1 MEVEEVV
8 NIIVSMTTGDTRNRG
23 NIVGNQDIYEAVT
36 GLHRYSKK
44 RWEALKP
51 ILQEIGDK
59 REYEVDGV
67 RYILQTYSPMFSGHF
82 NFYRGKHLPESFIWG
97 HPCAGFSVFKNYDM

>member
-1 MEVEEVV
+1 MGVEEVV
-8 NIIVSMTTGDTRNRG
+8 NTIVSMAAVNTRNRG
-23 NIVGNQDIYEAVT
+23 NIVGNQAIYEAVT

-59 REYEVDGV
+59 REFEVN
-67 RYILQTYSPMFSGHF
+67 RTKYILQTYSPMFAGRF
-82 NFYRGKHLPESFIWG
+82 NFYRGNHKPESMIWG
-97 HPCAGFSVFKNYDM
+97 HPCGGFSVFKQ

>member
-1 MEVEEVV
+1 MMKLEEVV
-8 NIIVSMTTGDTRNRG
+8 NTIVSLTGGRRG
-23 NIVGNQDIYEAVT
+23 NIVGNKAIYEAIT
-36 GLHRYSKK
+36 GLQRYSKK

-51 ILQEIGDK
+51 IMQEIGDK

-67 RYILQTYSPMFSGHF
+67 RYILQTYSPMFASRW

-97 HPCAGFSVFKNYDM
+97 HPCGGFSVFKNYSK